1 MPCDMS
7 ETICLLNEIDKVV
20 KEDSDKLSVKTSR
33 PIKASPNAKPIN
45 CELFQTIL
53 NSENN
58 GNSDFGFMVLI
69 LFNILQFITIGVL
82 IGIINK

>member
-7 ETICLLNEIDKVV
+7 ETIYLLNEIDKVV
-20 KEDSDKLSVKTSR
+20 KEDSDKLPVKTSR
-33 PIKASPNAKPIN
+33 PIKASPNTKPYK
-45 CELFQTIL
+45 LRTFQD
-53 NSENN
+53 NSEFGNN
-58 GNSDFGFMVLI
+58 GNSDFGFMVLL